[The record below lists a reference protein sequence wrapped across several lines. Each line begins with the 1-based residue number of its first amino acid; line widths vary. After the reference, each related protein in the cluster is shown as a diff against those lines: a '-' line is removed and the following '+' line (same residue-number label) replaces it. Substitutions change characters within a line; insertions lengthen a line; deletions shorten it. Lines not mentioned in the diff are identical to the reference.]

1 MDRISRR
8 QALTVGAAASAAVL
22 ASGQAPAQA
31 APGPRNVKGG
41 FWRTQYTASKMRN
54 GQSIRLVVYRK
65 RLEAPG
71 PGAPKRPILFLVH
84 GSSTAALSSFDLTV
98 PGKAEY
104 SSMKAFARAGFD
116 VWTMDHEGYGR
127 SDRTGTNSD
136 VASGAEDLKA
146 AADLIRRETGET
158 RINLQGES
166 SGALRA
172 AVFAMKYPDRVGR
185 LGLAAFTYTGKG
197 SPTLGERAKQ
207 LDFYRTHDRRPRDR
221 AMIRSIFTRDKPGTT
236 DPSVGEVMADAEL
249 VYGDSVPTGT
259 YLDMSANLPL
269 VDPLKLS
276 CPVLLVRGQYDGIA
290 TDEDL
295 LDFFGKLTVGDK
307 QFVIIPGAAHSL
319 ATCLN
324 RTLFWHSVDA
334 FMKMPPSVAV

>member
-1 MDRISRR
+1 MDRINRR
-8 QALTVGAAASAAVL
+8 QALTVGATGAAALVAVATDARAA
-22 ASGQAPAQA
+22 ARPANHR
-31 APGPRNVKGG
+31 PV
-41 FWRTQYTASKMRN
+41 WRADYTATKTRG
-54 GQSIRLVVYRK
+54 GQSIALAVYRK

-71 PGAPKRPILFLVH
+71 AGAPKRPILFLVH
-84 GSSTAALSSFDLTV
+84 GSSGAALSSFDLTV
-98 PGKAEY
+98 PGQSDY
-104 SSMKAFARAGFD
+104 SLMDVFARAGFD
-116 VWTMDHEGYGR
+116 VWTMDHEGYGK
-127 SDRTGTNSD
+127 SARTGTNSD

-146 AADLIRRETGET
+146 AADLIRLQTGQD

-207 LDFYRTHDRRPRDR
+207 LDFYRSHDRRPRDR
-221 AMIRSIFTRDKPGTT
+221 AMIASIFTRDRPGTT
-236 DPSVGEVMADAEL
+236 DPAVGPAMADAEL
-249 VYGDSVPTGT
+249 IYGDSVPTGT

-276 CPVLLVRGQYDGIA
+276 CPVMLVRGEYDGIA

-295 LDFFGKLTVGDK
+295 LDFFGKLKMGDK

-324 RTLFWHSVDA
+324 RALFFHAVEA
-334 FMKMPPSVAV
+334 FMTMPKPVAV